1 VSASTHN
8 RARAALL
15 FLYRRVLGVELDWP
29 DGVTQAK
36 PSKRLRVVL
45 TEAEVRA
52 MLAHLEGEE

>member
-1 VSASTHN
+1 VSASTQN

-15 FLYRRVLGVELDWP
+15 FLYRRVLGVELDWL

-36 PSKRLRVVL
+36 PSKRLLVVL

-52 MLAHLEGEE
+52 VLARLEGEE